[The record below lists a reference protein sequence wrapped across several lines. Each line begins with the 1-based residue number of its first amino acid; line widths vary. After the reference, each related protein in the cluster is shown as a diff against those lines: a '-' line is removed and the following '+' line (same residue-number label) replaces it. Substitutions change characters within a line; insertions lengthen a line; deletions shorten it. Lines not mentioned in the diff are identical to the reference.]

1 MDKKLCISSFYIN
14 INEVKK
20 QLNIKTDDKN
30 KVLEEIKKILRLDS
44 IVYFKEDI
52 YLCTMRPEEMKY
64 EIVEEG

>member
-1 MDKKLCISSFYIN
+1 MDEKLCISSFYIN

-44 IVYFKEDI
+44 IVYHKEDI
-52 YLCTMRPEEMKY
+52 YLCTMKPEEMKFKII
-64 EIVEEG
+64 E

>member
-1 MDKKLCISSFYIN
+1 MKKLCISSFYIN

-52 YLCTMRPEEMKY
+52 YLCTMKPEEMKFKIT
-64 EIVEEG
+64 E